1 MKAFSAILA
10 VLALGLGL
18 GMMGCDN
25 DKDHNRVVYVDVPDP
40 IVTNTNVTTPGGITI
55 VEIVD
60 PDGKLQDP
68 TFNATILND
77 LDYQV
82 LYVWYQR
89 ELNETG
95 LDFNTWIKSAR
106 FHLVI
111 DTKFKVNKDRNVHY
125 AVLPAGFD
133 IYLAAL
139 RQSSDGHFC
148 ADADRAMD
156 LLSGDTNEGHDR
168 KAGKD
173 FPLYDASATPPAN
186 YPPAS
191 SYFTLH

>member
-1 MKAFSAILA
+1 MK
-10 VLALGLGL
+10 VLNVALVALLCVVSLTVG
-18 GMMGCDN
+18 GCRKHHWSHDT
-25 DKDHNRVVYVDVPDP
+25 VYVNVPDP
-40 IVTNTNVTTPGGITI
+40 IVTNTNVVTPGGITI

-60 PDGKLQDP
+60 PNGKLQDP
-68 TFNATILND
+68 AFNATILAD

-89 ELNETG
+89 ELNETNM
-95 LDFNTWIKSAR
+95 DFKTWVKSAR

-111 DTKFKVNKDRNVHY
+111 DCSFKVNQDRNVHY

-139 RQSSDGHFC
+139 RQSSDGHYC

-156 LLSGDTNEGHDR
+156 LLSGDANEGHDR
-168 KAGKD
+168 HSGKD
-173 FPLYDASATPPAN
+173 FLLFDAPS
-186 YPPAS
+186 YPTTGYLS
-191 SYFTLH
+191 LQ